1 MNKYS
6 KLSKEQMLKVCEI
19 INPDTE
25 WSFLQ
30 ILDNDGKGTDDC
42 YEFTATDESIVQF
55 NIHQSEDDEMRYYP
69 LGDIDC
75 EFYSEINNPDY
86 VEFKKITEFLNSVNK
101 PSKSSNTKSNT
112 KSITNEKAEIS
123 DNDIKLKFVEIKGI
137 DKFTKVEDYGSKT
150 VRLDQ
155 TILDNL
161 ADAQAG
167 VSDFNLSL
175 ENITGKLQRSNF
187 NLYLNL
193 TYRKKSDQDIF
204 ILDIT
209 LSQIN
214 LGGYDFKVN
223 ALKDGKITFLFDD
236 NETITVN
243 KVISYQEGTSEKLYL
258 ETDISFL
265 SNIINSK
272 NIEYRLEGTRGVI
285 SESKF
290 STSDVFNFIGFYN
303 ALFDQTFKLD
313 EIVSFMNKEII
324 ENERKKKQA
333 KNKKIEEHKKKME
346 ATIKT
351 KNKTS
356 TTSNKS
362 SSSCFVVTA
371 TMNDA
376 NHPVVN
382 DFRTYRD
389 KYLATN
395 KLGNIFIKFYYLIG
409 PHFADLINN
418 HPSLRKISYSYFI
431 KPIHSLIH
439 KKNDSYKN

>member
-42 YEFTATDESIVQF
+42 YEFTATDESIAQF
-55 NIHQSEDDEMRYYP
+55 NIHQSEDDELRFY
-69 LGDIDC
+69 LKGDIDEGDISDLLKIPENNI
-75 EFYSEINNPDY
+75 EFE
-86 VEFKKITEFLNSVNK
+86 KITEFLNSVKK
-101 PSKSSNTKSNT
+101 PSKSSNT

-175 ENITGKLQRSNF
+175 ENITAKLQRSNF